1 MRAGQTVLV
10 VDDQA
15 SMRKNVNDVL
25 SREHLQI
32 IEASSG
38 EEALQIFRRQRPQLV
53 LLDINLPGIDGIS
66 VLKEMKLLEPDI
78 PVLIFTAYGTSERA
92 IEAMKCGAHDYLE
105 KPFELDEFLIMIR
118 RGLSYRDL
126 LSEVRQLRSQVAQG
140 AGAPTDTDTIVGTS
154 SKMQE
159 IFKLIGRVAP
169 TDATVLIE
177 GESGT
182 GKELIADALQ
192 RHSLR
197 QQGPF
202 IKVNC
207 AALPEQLLESELFGH
222 EKGSFTGA
230 IAQRHGR
237 FELAH
242 GGTIFLDEINN
253 MPVSLQMK
261 LLRVLQQRTFE
272 RVGGKETLTTDVRII
287 AATNKDI
294 EQEVKA
300 GRFREDLFYRLDVIH
315 IKLPTLRDRTQDI
328 PFLIDHFLQK
338 YRQGTLAVVSEDS
351 MARLRA
357 YRWPGNVRELENT
370 IQRAVLL
377 SGGNLITFDHLPL
390 TIQTTAEPL
399 APVLP
404 ETDDLDFH
412 TIIESMERQLITKA
426 LRQTNWN
433 RTKAAE
439 MLRIHRRLLFSKI
452 KHYKLKP

>member
-1 MRAGQTVLV
+1 MRSGQVVLV
-10 VDDQA
+10 VDDQE
-15 SMRKNVNDVL
+15 SMRRNVKDVL
-25 SREHLQI
+25 TREHLQVV
-32 IEASSG
+32 ESSSG
-38 EEALQIFRRQRPQLV
+38 EDALHRFRALNPQLV
-53 LLDINLPGIDGIS
+53 LLDINLPGMDGIS
-66 VLKEMKLLEPDI
+66 VLREMKRLEPDI
-78 PVLIFTAYGTSERA
+78 PVIIFTAYGTSERA
-92 IEAMKCGAHDYLE
+92 IEAMKGGAHDYLE
-105 KPFELDEFLIMIR
+105 KPFELDEFLIIIR
-118 RGLSYRDL
+118 RGLSFRDL
-126 LSEVRQLRSQVAQG
+126 LSEVRHLRSQVARQS
-140 AGAPTDTDTIVGTS
+140 APTTAESIVGTNA
-154 SKMQE
+154 KMQE

-182 GKELIADALQ
+182 GKELVADAIQ

-197 QQGPF
+197 PDGPF

-207 AALPEQLLESELFGH
+207 AALPEHLLESELFGH

-230 IAQRHGR
+230 ISQRHGR

-315 IKLPTLRDRTQDI
+315 LKLPTLRDRAQDI
-328 PFLIDHFLQK
+328 PLLVDHFLEK
-338 YRQGTLAVVSEDS
+338 YGQGTKAIVAADA
-351 MARLRA
+351 MTKLRT

-377 SGGNLITFDHLPL
+377 SGGNLITLDHLPVTL
-390 TIQTTAEPL
+390 QAAIDP
-399 APVLP
+399 PPLP
-404 ETDDLDFH
+404 EANQDDMDFH
-412 TIIESMERQLITKA
+412 RIVTSVEKQLITKA
-426 LRQTNWN
+426 LQRTQWN

-439 MLRIHRRLLFSKI
+439 LLRIHRRLLFSKI
-452 KHYKLKP
+452 KQYKLKA

>member
-1 MRAGQTVLV
+1 MRAGQIVLV

-15 SMRKNVNDVL
+15 AMRKNVNDVL

-32 IEASSG
+32 IEASTG
-38 EEALQIFRRQRPQLV
+38 EEALQIFRQQRPQLV

-66 VLKEMKLLEPDI
+66 VLKEMKLLEPDV

-126 LSEVRQLRSQVAQG
+126 LTEVRLLRSQVAQSAGTG
-140 AGAPTDTDTIVGTS
+140 AAPDAIVGTS

-182 GKELIADALQ
+182 GKELIADAMQ

-197 QQGPF
+197 QHGPF

-207 AALPEQLLESELFGH
+207 AALPEPLLESELFGH

-315 IKLPTLRDRTQDI
+315 IKLPASATASRT
-328 PFLIDHFLQK
+328 
-338 YRQGTLAVVSEDS
+338 
-351 MARLRA
+351 
-357 YRWPGNVRELENT
+357 
-370 IQRAVLL
+370 
-377 SGGNLITFDHLPL
+377 
-390 TIQTTAEPL
+390 
-399 APVLP
+399 
-404 ETDDLDFH
+404 FH
-412 TIIESMERQLITKA
+412 S
-426 LRQTNWN
+426 
-433 RTKAAE
+433 
-439 MLRIHRRLLFSKI
+439 S
-452 KHYKLKP
+452 